1 MSEKRGR
8 SAELFGNIEP
18 FSLITDI
25 LHSLWAIVFGSL
37 AVAMISIMFVN
48 SRAMVTYSSNA
59 TLAIMSK
66 RTTGYAYNNLSAARS
81 VATSFTSILNS
92 DVMKKMVCEDVGLES
107 FGATANARVIGD
119 TNLLTLSVVSNSPE
133 RTFKIICSIMK
144 LYPELLQYASTT
156 MVMEVLAQPQI
167 PVRSVSGSS
176 AIGIAKRALVLSFVV
191 LAAAFAYLSIRHD
204 TIKSEKDLREKLDAT
219 ALGAIEYEKLKKTKR
234 DNGKRSVLVND
245 ATASFS
251 FVESYK
257 KIAAAVLKSAERNHA
272 KVIMIT
278 SIAEHEGKSTVAANL
293 AIAIQN
299 QGKRVLL
306 IDCDLRRPSQA
317 KIFGIDVE
325 AGTSFTDFLAGKA
338 KNEQAQV
345 YRDPV
350 SNLPLLLSSKGN
362 RDSSE
367 FFKENLFSRFI
378 SHLRK
383 GLDIIILDTP
393 PTSLM
398 ADAEAIA
405 NVADISILVVQY
417 NRKLAS
423 EINDAI
429 DELRKYR
436 CHMSGCIL
444 NGVRSLPGTR
454 RKTVGGYYGYGKYG
468 KYGRYG
474 AYGRYGSYGRYGAY
488 GHYAERKN
496 PTSSAVKKTESESKE

>member
-1 MSEKRGR
+1 MDENKNCS
-8 SAELFGNIEP
+8 SELFSNIES
-18 FSLITDI
+18 FSLITDV
-25 LHSLWAIVFGSL
+25 LRSLWAIVMGSL
-37 AVAMISIMFVN
+37 AVAMITVMIVN
-48 SRAMVTYSSNA
+48 SKAMVSYTSNA
-59 TLAIMSK
+59 TLAVMSK

-92 DVMKKMVCEDVGLES
+92 DIMKKMVCEDVGLES
-107 FGATANARVIGD
+107 FGATATARVISE
-119 TNLLTLSVVSNSPE
+119 TNLLTLKVTSNSPE
-133 RTFKIICSIMK
+133 RTFKIIRSIMK
-144 LYPELLQYASTT
+144 LYPDLLQYANTT

-176 AIGIAKRALVLSFVV
+176 AVGMAKRAFVFTFAVLT
-191 LAAAFAYLSIRHD
+191 AAFVYLSIRHD

-219 ALGAIEYEKLKKTKR
+219 ALGSIEYERLRKTKS
-234 DNGKRSVLVND
+234 DIGKRSVLLND

-257 KIAAAVLKSAERNHA
+257 KIAASVLKSAERNNA
-272 KVIMIT
+272 KVIMVT
-278 SIAEHEGKSTVAANL
+278 SVAEHEGKSTVAANL

-317 KIFGIDVE
+317 KIFGIDIE
-325 AGTSFTDFLAGKA
+325 KETSFTDFLSGKA
-338 KNEQAQV
+338 KNGQAQI

-350 SNLPLLLSSKGN
+350 SNLPLLLSDKGS

-367 FFKENLFSRFI
+367 YLKENLFSRFI
-378 SHLRK
+378 DHLRK

-393 PTSLM
+393 PMSLM
-398 ADAEAIA
+398 ADAEAVA
-405 NVADISILVVQY
+405 NIADISILVVQY

-423 EINDAI
+423 DINDAI

-468 KYGRYG
+468 KYGK
-474 AYGRYGSYGRYGAY
+474 YGRYGNYGRYGAY

-496 PTSSAVKKTESESKE
+496 PTSSAVKKTEPERKQ